1 MAELTLSAADIAAAL
16 KQNLEGFTPSLEA
29 RTVGRVSEV
38 GDGIA
43 RVSGLPDAAVNELLE
58 FEDGTVGLAL
68 NLDETSIGA
77 VVLGDVDNIEEGQT
91 VKATGRILSVP
102 VGDGV
107 LGRVVNALGEPIDGQ
122 ASSSASQPRRM
133 EIQAP
138 GITGRK
144 PVHEPLQTGIKSIDA
159 MTPIGRGQRE
169 LIIGDRKT
177 GKTTIAIDTILNQRG
192 QGVKCIYVA
201 IGQKGSTV
209 AQTVETLRQHGAM
222 DYTVVVTAP
231 AADPAPF
238 KYLAPYAGCAMGQHW
253 MENGEHAL
261 VVYDDLSKQA
271 EAYRQVSLLLRRPPG
286 REAYPG
292 RRLLPAQP
300 PARAGRQA
308 VRRERRR
315 LADGAADHRDQGRRH
330 LGVHPDERDLDHRR
344 PGLRA
349 GQPVQVRC
357 APGRRRRQ
365 LGVARR
371 WRRPDQ
377 VDEAPSPARS
387 SSTSPSS
394 ASSRRSPRSAPS
406 STPCRRPSSSA
417 ATGSSSCSSSRSTRP
432 MPVEEQVV
440 VIFAGTR
447 GYLDD
452 VAGRRRQALRVR
464 AARVRP
470 LRPRRAARGDP
481 AAPGVPDGLG
491 DVVEAFKEQ
500 FRPPATRPLR
510 RRPDERRRRR
520 GRRGRV
526 RTRRWRR
533 SERSPRHC
541 CKRPRSVASRREPR
555 PSCVSGRLRG
565 VGRTQRARQ

>member
-16 KQNLEGFTPSLEA
+16 TKNLDGFEPSLEA
-29 RTVGRVSEV
+29 RTVGRVAEV

-43 RVSGLPDAAVNELLE
+43 RVSGLPDAGVNELLE

-68 NLDETSIGA
+68 NLDEESIGA
-77 VVLGDVDNIEEGQT
+77 VVLGDADGIEEGQT
-91 VKATGRILSVP
+91 VKSTGRILSVP

-107 LGRVVNALGEPIDGQ
+107 LGRVVNALGEPVDGKGDLVGTEL
-122 ASSSASQPRRM
+122 RRM

-138 GITGRK
+138 GIMGRQ

-177 GKTTIAIDTILNQRG
+177 GKTTIAVDTILNQKG

-209 AQTVETLRQHGAM
+209 AQTVETLRQNGAM

-271 EAYRQVSLLLRRPPG
+271 EAYRQIVAAAAPPAG
-286 REAYPG
+286 PRGVPG
-292 RRLLPAQP
+292 RRVLPPQP

-330 LGVHPDERDLDHRR
+330 LGLHPDQRDLDHRR
-344 PGLRA
+344 PGVRA
-349 GQPVQVRC
+349 GQPVQVGR
-357 APGRRRRQ
+357 APGGRRRQ
-365 LGVARR
+365 LGVAGRR
-371 WRRPDQ
+371 RGADQ
-377 VDEAPSPARS
+377 VDEGRSPARS

-417 ATGSSSCSSSRSTRP
+417 ATGSSSCSSSRST
-432 MPVEEQVV
+432 
-440 VIFAGTR
+440 
-447 GYLDD
+447 
-452 VAGRRRQALRVR
+452 
-464 AARVRP
+464 ARC
-470 LRPRRAARGDP
+470 
-481 AAPGVPDGLG
+481 
-491 DVVEAFKEQ
+491 
-500 FRPPATRPLR
+500 
-510 RRPDERRRRR
+510 
-520 GRRGRV
+520 
-526 RTRRWRR
+526 R
-533 SERSPRHC
+533 SRS
-541 CKRPRSVASRREPR
+541 RSS
-555 PSCVSGRLRG
+555 
-565 VGRTQRARQ
+565 